1 LPIQHRRWK
10 HHDNGKRSE
19 IAGRPSPQSE
29 RGLDWLNFF
38 MADVQSGFGAFLS
51 FYLADL
57 HWTKAAVG
65 LALTSG
71 GLAGVAAQMP
81 AGAVV
86 DAIAT
91 KRAVV
96 ALGAAMVAASA
107 LVLALWPNFVL
118 VMIAEI
124 LHGATA
130 GLIGPAIA
138 AISLGLVGRRAMAA
152 RVGRNYRFDAAGNA
166 ITAAALGA
174 LAYYV
179 SEPMIFYATAAL
191 TVPVFVALSRIRGEE
206 IDYARAR
213 NAADRGAPRR
223 AHPFR
228 QIFRN
233 PALLV
238 FATAAVLFRFA
249 DASLLP
255 VESESIGRSPLLL
268 AALIAVP
275 QLVVAVLAPWI
286 GHAAEAWGRRP
297 VLLAGFALEPLRAI
311 LFAFVTNSY
320 WLSAIQVIDGITGAT
335 ITVMTILVLTD
346 LTAGTGRFNFVR
358 GTVGTLTGIAASV
371 STTATGFISD
381 RFGEST
387 GFLAMAVVAAT
398 GAVILWL
405 WMPESRPKEYT
416 D

>member
-1 LPIQHRRWK
+1 
-10 HHDNGKRSE
+10 
-19 IAGRPSPQSE
+19 
-29 RGLDWLNFF
+29 
-38 MADVQSGFGAFLS
+38 MADVQSAFGAFVA

-57 HWTKAAVG
+57 HWSKAAVG

-71 GLAGVAAQMP
+71 GIAGVAAQMP
-81 AGAVV
+81 AGALV
-86 DAIAT
+86 DAIAA
-91 KRAVV
+91 KRLVL

-107 LVLALWPNFVL
+107 LILAAWPNFVL
-118 VMIAEI
+118 IMIAEI

-152 RVGRNYRFDAAGNA
+152 RVGRNYRFDATGNA
-166 ITAAALGA
+166 LTAAALGA
-174 LAYYV
+174 LAHYV

-191 TVPVFVALSRIRGEE
+191 TVPVFIALSCIRSDE

-213 NAADRGAPRR
+213 NAADRRAPRR
-223 AHPFR
+223 AHGFR
-228 QIFRN
+228 QIAKNR
-233 PALLV
+233 ALLV
-238 FATAAVLFRFA
+238 FAVAAVLFRFA

-255 VESESIGRSPLLL
+255 VESESISRSPLLL
-268 AALIAVP
+268 AALIAAP
-275 QLVVAVLAPWI
+275 QVVVAVLAPWV
-286 GHAAEAWGRRP
+286 GHLAEVWGRRP
-297 VLLAGFALEPLRAI
+297 VLLAGFVLEPLRAA

-320 WLSAIQVIDGITGAT
+320 WLVAIQVLDGITGA
-335 ITVMTILVLTD
+335 IVTVMTILVLTD

-371 STTATGFISD
+371 STAATGFISD

-387 GFLAMAVVAAT
+387 GFFAMAGIAAL
-398 GAVILWL
+398 GAVTLWL
-405 WMPESRPKEYT
+405 WLPESRPKEYT